1 VDSGSDTSWKKPP
14 AVSSFF
20 RSGLSGDRRR
30 SYYFHGKTA
39 AACDMKTL
47 RNHFSFQEIR
57 KNAGK
62 PGRFY
67 FFGGYQKKTPRRG
80 SEVP

>member
-1 VDSGSDTSWKKPP
+1 
-14 AVSSFF
+14 
-20 RSGLSGDRRR
+20 
-30 SYYFHGKTA
+30 
-39 AACDMKTL
+39 MKTL

-67 FFGGYQKKTPRRG
+67 FFGGYQKKHPAEEARCRDDEKVG
-80 SEVP
+80 